1 MQVPVSFGGRR
12 VGSRNGSLGVP
23 VCVGLLSVGVA
34 GVVGGCFVRDSVLV
48 VRDSVLA
55 FDFDCRCCVLSTPEK
70 FGVGLGGLV

>member
-34 GVVGGCFVRDSVLV
+34 GVVGGCFVRDSVL
-48 VRDSVLA
+48 A